1 MRPLLFIRHAQ
12 SEMNA
17 EGRWQGQADPP
28 LSPLGFEQAEAL
40 AETLARSD
48 VPQRV
53 DQLVTSDLRR
63 AAQTAD
69 AVGRALGIAAEPC
82 SELRETDVGDWSGL
96 PHAEIEARYS
106 ESLAVWKSGDEH
118 VRPGGG
124 ESRVMVRARVCA
136 AIARLRT
143 GTGGAIAVVTH
154 LGVLRT
160 LRPGINLA
168 NAEFLWWEDGAR
180 AAFEPS
186 DSTREVT
193 VL

>member
-124 ESRVMVRARVCA
+124 ESRVMVRARVSA